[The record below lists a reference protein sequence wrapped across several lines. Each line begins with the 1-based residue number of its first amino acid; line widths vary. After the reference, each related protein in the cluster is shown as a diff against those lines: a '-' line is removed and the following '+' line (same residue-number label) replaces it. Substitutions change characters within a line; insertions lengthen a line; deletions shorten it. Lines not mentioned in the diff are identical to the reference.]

1 MPEIIIGAAAI
12 GVAVCKV
19 ALVIISIL

>member
-1 MPEIIIGAAAI
+1 MPEIIISAAAI